1 MTNNNNN
8 NDRLNVEIPENKLK
22 LDGDDGVTYKFDKV
36 RFVVKSGAVLRVDV
50 PVEFT
55 GDRTQ
60 VL

>member
-1 MTNNNNN
+1 M
-8 NDRLNVEIPENKLK
+8 EIPENKLK